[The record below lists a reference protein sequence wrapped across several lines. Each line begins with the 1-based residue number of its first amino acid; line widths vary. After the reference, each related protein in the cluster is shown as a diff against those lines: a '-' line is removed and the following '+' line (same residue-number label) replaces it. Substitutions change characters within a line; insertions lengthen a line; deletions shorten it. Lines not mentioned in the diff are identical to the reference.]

1 LEISHGFCI
10 YEEGTGVSM
19 SLERMNMKGKRGDL
33 ERLTP
38 SEKKWNWKHLGEGIG
53 VYEFIALT
61 RRPYLKNEQT

>member
-1 LEISHGFCI
+1 
-10 YEEGTGVSM
+10 
-19 SLERMNMKGKRGDL
+19 MKGKRGDL